1 MTSSKR
7 VNIVSISMNKHSSF
21 LFKKRSVT
29 SPVDAANLF
38 RYYMG
43 TPDRENFVVLC
54 LNTKNEPT
62 NIHTAHIGSINSSVA
77 HPREILKTAILSNSS
92 SIIVCHNHPSGTLT
106 PSEEDIDFTN
116 RLNDACEIM
125 GINLTDHIILGH
137 NKDFLSLKEK
147 GVF

>member
-1 MTSSKR
+1 MASSKR
-7 VNIVSISMNKHSSF
+7 VNIVSINMVKHSSF
-21 LFKKRSVT
+21 LYEKRSVT
-29 SPVDAANLF
+29 SPNDAAGLF
-38 RYYMG
+38 QYYMG

-62 NIHTAHIGSINSSVA
+62 NIHTAHIGSINASFA

-106 PSEEDIDFTN
+106 PSDEDIDFTHN
-116 RLNDACEIM
+116 LRDACDIM

-137 NKDFLSLKEK
+137 NGDFLSFKEERI
-147 GVF
+147 F